1 MTGSFWH
8 VSGYKD
14 SASRAQKQ
22 TKFAVLP
29 RRRLSKRRLVLR
41 KVCKPRAEP
50 NLFELRRG
58 AARPNENMPFAKRTG
73 RGIQFTRS
81 PPPTAPV
88 RSAAPPRPTIR
99 IIRTTAADFLA
110 TVCDLFRLDNIRI
123 QNPRKL
129 SLQTKFIIQKENTC
143 LTKRK
148 YVYIC
153 DTIRTE
159 SGHPPENG
167 HGFRLDK
174 VRFRPNVKDRIN
186 ATV

>member
-1 MTGSFWH
+1 MISSFQFPD
-8 VSGYKD
+8 KD
-14 SASRAQKQ
+14 SASRGQNQIYSNSAEAQHVR
-22 TKFAVLP
+22 TKTC
-29 RRRLSKRRLVLR
+29 LSQNV
-41 KVCKPRAEP
+41 PDAES
-50 NLFELRRG
+50 N
-58 AARPNENMPFAKRTG
+58 AREA
-73 RGIQFTRS
+73 

>member
-1 MTGSFWH
+1 MISSFQFPD
-8 VSGYKD
+8 KD
-14 SASRAQKQ
+14 SASRGQNQIYSNSAEAQHVR
-22 TKFAVLP
+22 TKTCLSQNVPDATRAP
-29 RRRLSKRRLVLR
+29 RRR
-41 KVCKPRAEP
+41 PAP
-50 NLFELRRG
+50 G
-58 AARPNENMPFAKRTG
+58 PARTG
-73 RGIQFTRS
+73 RS
-81 PPPTAPV
+81 

>member
-1 MTGSFWH
+1 MQAEG
-8 VSGYKD
+8 
-14 SASRAQKQ
+14 R
-22 TKFAVLP
+22 TKFIRTPP
-29 RRRLSKRRLVLR
+29 RRSTSER
-41 KVCKPRAEP
+41 KHAFRKTYRTRNPIH
-50 NLFELRRG
+50 
-58 AARPNENMPFAKRTG
+58 AK
-73 RGIQFTRS
+73 